1 VEDGVWQ
8 NKGHQAVTYLTING
22 RVVIDR
28 VVYWQSG
35 RGTRIPADAFL
46 GISSS
51 RYSPGVRELSCREA
65 MGGSFRQAAEDLA
78 RVGQLEISAE
88 MVRRI
93 VEEEGRRVLQSQ
105 KDRELIPGWTAEDCR
120 ERPEDPSCVITGTDG
135 VKVPM
140 ITEAEKQKRRAHRR
154 QGGKVSSSRRQRGRK
169 RQGSD
174 QAYKEFK
181 LVAFYDPSHQHQYVV
196 GTSGD
201 HRVLGRVMRREAGR
215 LRLDLAEISYS
226 VTDGADWIYRQYQI
240 QLPMLL
246 ANVLDY
252 YHLREH
258 LILAARMVFGE
269 GSPEGR
275 TWRRSMSGCVIE
287 KGPVEL
293 LGRIREL
300 RQSLRSLVKRRALD
314 ALTHYIASR
323 LAMLNYQEFLAQG
336 YEIGSGPTESF
347 CKTLTS
353 RLKGSGMRWDKP
365 NAEAIMALAAVR
377 QSRLWKDYW
386 KLQQATA
393 A

>member
-1 VEDGVWQ
+1 M
-8 NKGHQAVTYLTING
+8 TYLTING

-35 RGTRIPADAFL
+35 RGTRIPTDAFL

-120 ERPEDPSCVITGTDG
+120 ERPEDPSCVITGADG

-154 QGGKVSSSRRQRGRK
+154 QGGKVSSSRRKRGRK

-201 HRVLGRVMRREAGR
+201 HRVLGRLMRREAGR
-215 LRLDLAEISYS
+215 LKLDLAEISYS
-226 VTDGADWIYRQYQI
+226 VTDGGLDLSAISNPVTDAPGERSG
-240 QLPMLL
+240 LL
-246 ANVLDY
+246 SSSRAFDPGRPDRLWRGIAGRPD
-252 YHLREH
+252 
-258 LILAARMVFGE
+258 LAKVDERVRDRE
-269 GSPEGR
+269 GSGGTPGAY
-275 TWRRSMSGCVIE
+275 SGTSPVVAVHRQTPGVGCPDPLYRFPAGHAELSGVP
-287 KGPVEL
+287 GPRV
-293 LGRIREL
+293 
-300 RQSLRSLVKRRALD
+300 
-314 ALTHYIASR
+314 
-323 LAMLNYQEFLAQG
+323 
-336 YEIGSGPTESF
+336 
-347 CKTLTS
+347 
-353 RLKGSGMRWDKP
+353 
-365 NAEAIMALAAVR
+365 
-377 QSRLWKDYW
+377 
-386 KLQQATA
+386 
-393 A
+393 